1 MQTTILNDL
10 FSMVGPRARPR
21 QLLHDNARL
30 TACWLT
36 FCLLVRVAC
45 PLVARCPLATGNG
58 QRVRVACPLPVDT
71 RCVPV
76 GCALPVGNG
85 QRARVSV
92 ACPLI
97 VSRPLGARCP
107 SVHGSTGSL
116 HYNGQ
121 RCAFTLLFR

>member
-1 MQTTILNDL
+1 MQTIILNDP

-21 QLLHDNARL
+21 RLLHGNARL
-30 TACWLT
+30 SACWLT

-45 PLVARCPLATGNG
+45 PLVARWLRVARW
-58 QRVRVACPLPVDT
+58 QRVRVACPLPVDA
-71 RCVPV
+71 RCLPV

-85 QRARVSV
+85 QGVSV

-107 SVHGSTGSL
+107 LVHGSTGSL